1 MRRFLTGLLCGCG
14 VWIYFLSYSLETR
27 GAAAGASASST
38 GLLKE
43 TRTMT
48 KTRRIAS
55 LRGASPLP
63 ALISTAHGNG
73 SSTFL
78 REVWNIT
85 SDNSL
90 VDDKMTRLVGA
101 DGGCDA
107 LLCGMSGVG
116 KSTLLHHAK
125 LGTVEH
131 SCFPVPSEWR
141 AFAEEVRLHGPFAD
155 KTFRVRHIDT
165 CNLPCSG
172 CRITRIKMSADL
184 AVLARHW
191 KDRVMA
197 QYKGGLGYALRK
209 AMWNCYGHWGSQDV
223 HDYDL
228 TVNVGAD
235 GRYCVRTGGAAAP

>member
-1 MRRFLTGLLCGCG
+1 MFDA
-14 VWIYFLSYSLETR
+14 LETR
-27 GAAAGASASST
+27 GGAAASSAALS
-38 GLLKE
+38 KE
-43 TRTMT
+43 TQT
-48 KTRRIAS
+48 AS
-55 LRGASPLP
+55 VRAGLRGASSPPL
-63 ALISTAHGNG
+63 LISTAHGNG

-85 SDNSL
+85 SATSN
-90 VDDKMTRLVGA
+90 KTNRLVGD

-125 LGTVEH
+125 HGTVEH

-141 AFAEEVRLHGPFAD
+141 AFAEDLRLHGPFAD
-155 KTFRVRHIDT
+155 KTFKVRHIDT

-172 CRITRIKMSADL
+172 CGQTRIKMSADF
-184 AVLARHW
+184 AVIARHW

-223 HDYDL
+223 DEDYDL
-228 TVNVGAD
+228 TVNVVAD
-235 GRYCVRTGGAAAP
+235 GRYCVWAGGDAAP

>member
-116 KSTLLHHAK
+116 KSTLLHNAK
-125 LGTVEH
+125 VGTVEH
-131 SCFPVPSEWR
+131 ACFPVPSEWR
-141 AFAEEVRLHGPFAD
+141 AFVICAEILTRRLDGATTTWMVR
-155 KTFRVRHIDT
+155 
-165 CNLPCSG
+165 
-172 CRITRIKMSADL
+172 
-184 AVLARHW
+184 
-191 KDRVMA
+191 
-197 QYKGGLGYALRK
+197 GGLPGAKPNGPCAQVR
-209 AMWNCYGHWGSQDV
+209 GG
-223 HDYDL
+223 L
-228 TVNVGAD
+228 TIA
-235 GRYCVRTGGAAAP
+235 RTFCR